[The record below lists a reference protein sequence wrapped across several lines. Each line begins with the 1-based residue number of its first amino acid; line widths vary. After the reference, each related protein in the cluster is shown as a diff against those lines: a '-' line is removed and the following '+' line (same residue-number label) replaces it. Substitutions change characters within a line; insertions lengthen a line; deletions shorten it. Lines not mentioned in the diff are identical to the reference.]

1 MDTPLFAKGIHS
13 LNTHPLNAYSM
24 PDTALGN
31 GDEKDPIIDPEMF
44 IVYIPFNVASK
55 QFL

>member
-1 MDTPLFAKGIHS
+1 
-13 LNTHPLNAYSM
+13 M

-44 IVYIPFNVASK
+44 IVYFPLNVAIK